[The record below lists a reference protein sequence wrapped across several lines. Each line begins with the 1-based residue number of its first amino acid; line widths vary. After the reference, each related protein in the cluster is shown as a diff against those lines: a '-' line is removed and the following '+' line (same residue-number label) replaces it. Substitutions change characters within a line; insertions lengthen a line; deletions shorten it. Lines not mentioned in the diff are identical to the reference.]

1 MRRQPPNRRRLPL
14 FILTYPDD
22 PGFLSHPVG
31 QFVQTDPRKRALRDL
46 LKAIWADARVRLAVR
61 KDLAPPDRLAAK
73 AGAPALAAEVT
84 VALAVVRRLM
94 GWSYRVLVDEVTG
107 SVGWRWV
114 CSLYSHP
121 MPTFQAIQGREAR
134 LTGKTVRLIHR
145 VTVDLA
151 VQLGVTAGQRL
162 RLDATVT
169 ETDIHFPTDSRL
181 LDDAAR
187 VLSRCLKRAAAVCL
201 PSTAADR
208 AWFRDRHRAAHH
220 LAAQISH
227 LHRPGA
233 KPAKNAE
240 KVCYRQLIVL
250 VDRLVAQVAEVQKR
264 LKQGTSVKATLLAEA
279 LAHYVPLV
287 KQVIDQSRRRVLE
300 DQTVPASEKLVSLFE
315 THTAI
320 IRRGKTKPKETEFG
334 RKLWFAEVDG
344 GIVTE
349 WRILEGNPP
358 DEPEVLPSVRHHRRL
373 FHRAPRELTGDRALH
388 SSNNE
393 HQARKLGVKRVCLPK
408 PGHKTAQ
415 RRRYERQRWFRA
427 ARRFRAG
434 IEGRISQLRR
444 VRRLRRCLN
453 HGVAG
458 LERWVGWGV
467 IANNLAVIATYLNKR
482 KVTLAE
488 ALS

>member
-1 MRRQPPNRRRLPL
+1 M
-14 FILTYPDD
+14 FILTYPAD
-22 PGFLSHPVG
+22 PDFLNSPVG
-31 QFVQTDPRKRALRDL
+31 QFVQTDPKKRAWHDL
-46 LKAIWADARVRLAVR
+46 MKAVWADPRVRLTVR
-61 KDLAPPDRLAAK
+61 KDLAPPDQLPDK
-73 AGAPALAAEVT
+73 PGAPALAAEVT
-84 VALAVVRRLM
+84 VALAIVRRLQ
-94 GWSYRVLVDEVTG
+94 GWSYRVLASEVDG
-107 SVGWRWV
+107 SIGWRWV
-114 CSLYSHP
+114 CSLYNHS
-121 MPTFQAIQGREAR
+121 MPTFQAIQGREAQ
-134 LTGKTVRLIHR
+134 LKPKTLR
-145 VTVDLA
+145 VINRVVVELA
-151 VQLGVTAGQRL
+151 GQLGLTSAVRL

-169 ETDIHFPTDSRL
+169 ETNVHYPTDSSL

-187 VLSRCLKRAAAVCL
+187 VLSRCLKRAAEVCL
-201 PSTAADR
+201 PPTAADR

-233 KPAKNAE
+233 KPAENAE
-240 KVCYRQLIVL
+240 KVCYRRLIVL
-250 VDRLVAQVAEVQKR
+250 VDGLVEQVAEVQKR
-264 LKQGTSVKATLLAEA
+264 LKQVASIKATLLAEA

-300 DQTVPASEKLVSLFE
+300 GQTVPAKEKLVSLFE
-315 THTAI
+315 AHTAI

-358 DEPEVLPSVRHHRRL
+358 DEPQVLPSVRHHRRL
-373 FHRAPRELTGDRALH
+373 FGRAPRELTGDRALH
-388 SSNNE
+388 SPNNE
-393 HQARKLGVKRVCLPK
+393 HQARQLGVKRVCLPK
-408 PGHKTAQ
+408 PGHKTA
-415 RRRYERQRWFRA
+415 RRQRYERQSWFRA

-444 VRRLRRCLN
+444 ARRLGRCLN

-467 IANNLAVIATYLNKR
+467 IANNLAVIAAYLNKH
-482 KVTLAE
+482 KLTLAE

>member
-1 MRRQPPNRRRLPL
+1 M

-22 PGFLSHPVG
+22 PGFLNSPVA
-31 QFVQTDPRKRALRDL
+31 QFVQTDPRKRALHDL
-46 LKAIWADARVRLAVR
+46 MKGVWADPRVRLAVR
-61 KDLAPPDRLAAK
+61 KDLAPPDQLPAK
-73 AGAPALAAEVT
+73 PGAPALAAEVT
-84 VALAVVRRLM
+84 VALAIVRRLL
-94 GWSYRVLVDEVTG
+94 GWSYRLLASEVDG

-114 CSLYSHP
+114 CSLYHHP

-134 LTGKTVRLIHR
+134 LSSKTLR
-145 VTVDLA
+145 VINRVVVELA
-151 VQLGVTAGQRL
+151 RELGLTSAVRL

-169 ETDIHFPTDSRL
+169 ETNVHYPTDSSL

-187 VLSRCLKRAAAVCL
+187 VLSRCVKRARALCR
-201 PSTAADR
+201 PSTAADQ

-240 KVCYRQLIVL
+240 KLGYRRLIAL
-250 VDRLVAQVAEVQKR
+250 VDRLVEQVAEVQKR
-264 LKQGTSVKATLLAEA
+264 LKQIVSVKATRLAEA

-287 KQVIDQSRRRVLE
+287 KQVVDQSRRRVLE
-300 DQTVPASEKLVSLFE
+300 GQTVPAGEKLVSLFE

-320 IRRGKTKPKETEFG
+320 IRRGKAKPKETEFG

-344 GIVTE
+344 GLVTE
-349 WRILEGNPP
+349 WRVLEGNPP

-373 FHRAPRELTGDRALH
+373 FDRAPRELTGDRALH
-388 SSNNE
+388 SPNNE
-393 HQARKLGVKRVCLPK
+393 HQARRLGVKRVCLPK

-415 RRRYERQRWFRA
+415 RRRYEKQRWFRA

-444 VRRLRRCLN
+444 ARRLGRCLN

-467 IANNLAVIATYLNKR
+467 IANNLAVIAAYLNKR
-482 KVTLAE
+482 KLTLAR
-488 ALS
+488 ALP

>member
-1 MRRQPPNRRRLPL
+1 V
-14 FILTYPDD
+14 FILTYPED
-22 PGFLSHPVG
+22 PGFLNSPVA
-31 QFVQTDPRKRALRDL
+31 QFVQTDPRKRALHDL
-46 LKAIWADARVRLAVR
+46 VKAVWADPRVRLAVR
-61 KDLAPPDRLAAK
+61 KDLAPPDRVPIK
-73 AGAPALAAEVT
+73 PGAPALAAEVT
-84 VALAVVRRLM
+84 VALAIVRRLQ
-94 GWSYRVLVDEVTG
+94 GWSYRVLASEVDG

-114 CSLYSHP
+114 CSLYNHP
-121 MPTFQAIQGREAR
+121 MPTFQAVQGREAQMKP
-134 LTGKTVRLIHR
+134 KTLRLINQ
-145 VTVDLA
+145 VVVELA
-151 VQLGVTAGQRL
+151 GLLGLTAGVRL

-169 ETDIHFPTDSRL
+169 ETNVHYPTDSSL

-187 VLSRCLKRAAAVCL
+187 VLSRCVKRARALCGPL
-201 PSTAADR
+201 TATDQ

-240 KVCYRQLIVL
+240 EMCYRRLIGL
-250 VDRLVAQVAEVQKR
+250 VERLVAQVAEVQTR
-264 LKQGTSVKATLLAEA
+264 LKRVGSGQALLLAEA
-279 LAHYVPLV
+279 LAHYGPLV
-287 KQVIDQSRRRVLE
+287 QQVIDQSRRRVLE
-300 DQTVPASEKLVSLFE
+300 GQSVPAKEKLVSLFE

-320 IRRGKTKPKETEFG
+320 IRRGKAKPKETEFG

-344 GIVTE
+344 GLVTE

-373 FHRAPRELTGDRALH
+373 FHRAPREVTGDRALH
-388 SSNNE
+388 SPNNE
-393 HQARKLGVKRVCLPK
+393 RQARRLGVKRVCLPK
-408 PGHKTAQ
+408 PGYKTAQ
-415 RRRYERQRWFRA
+415 RRRYERQCWFRA

-444 VRRLRRCLN
+444 ARRLGRCLN

-467 IANNLAVIATYLNKR
+467 IANNWDVIATYLNKC

>member
-1 MRRQPPNRRRLPL
+1 V
-14 FILTYPDD
+14 FILTYPED
-22 PGFLSHPVG
+22 PAFLNGPVA
-31 QFVQTDPRKRALRDL
+31 QFVQTDPKKRALHDL
-46 LKAIWADARVRLAVR
+46 IKAVWADPRVRLAIR
-61 KDLAPPDRLAAK
+61 KDLAPPDQLPAK
-73 AGAPALAAEVT
+73 PGAPALAAEVT
-84 VALAVVRRLM
+84 VALAIVRRLL
-94 GWSYRVLVDEVTG
+94 GWSYRMLASEVDG
-107 SVGWRWV
+107 SIGWRWV
-114 CSLYSHP
+114 CSLYNHP
-121 MPTFQAIQGREAR
+121 MPTFQAIQGREAQ
-134 LTGKTVRLIHR
+134 LKPKTLRVINRVVVELSVRLG
-145 VTVDLA
+145 L
-151 VQLGVTAGQRL
+151 TAAIRL

-169 ETDIHFPTDSRL
+169 ETNVHYPTDSSL

-187 VLSRCLKRAAAVCL
+187 VLSRCLKRAAEVCL
-201 PSTAADR
+201 PPTVADK

-220 LAAQISH
+220 LAAQISQ

-233 KPAKNAE
+233 KPTKNAE
-240 KVCYRQLIVL
+240 KVCYRRLIAL
-250 VDRLVAQVAEVQKR
+250 VDGLVAQVAEVQKR
-264 LKQGTSVKATLLAEA
+264 LKQVVSVKATRLAEA

-287 KQVIDQSRRRVLE
+287 KQVVDQSRRRVLE
-300 DQTVPASEKLVSLFE
+300 GQTVPAKEKLVSLFE

-320 IRRGKTKPKETEFG
+320 IRRGKAKPKETEFG

-388 SSNNE
+388 SPNNE
-393 HQARKLGVKRVCLPK
+393 RQARKLGVKRVCLPK

-444 VRRLRRCLN
+444 ARRLGRCLN
-453 HGVAG
+453 HGLAG

-482 KVTLAE
+482 KLTLAE

>member
-1 MRRQPPNRRRLPL
+1 M
-14 FILTYPDD
+14 FILTYPPDVD
-22 PGFLSHPVG
+22 FLNGAVA
-31 QFVQTDPRKRALRDL
+31 QFVQTDPKKRALHDL
-46 LKAIWADARVRLAVR
+46 MKAVWADPRVRLAVR
-61 KDLAPPDRLAAK
+61 KDLAPPDQVPTK
-73 AGAPALAAEVT
+73 PGAPALAAEVT
-84 VALAVVRRLM
+84 VALAIVRRLL
-94 GWSYRVLVDEVTG
+94 GWSYRVLASEVDG

-114 CSLYSHP
+114 CSLYNHP
-121 MPTFQAIQGREAR
+121 MPTFQAIQGREAQ
-134 LTGKTVRLIHR
+134 LKPKTLQVIHR
-145 VTVDLA
+145 VMVELA
-151 VQLGVTAGQRL
+151 GQLGLTAGVRL

-169 ETDIHFPTDSRL
+169 ETNVHYPTDSSL

-187 VLSRCLKRAAAVCL
+187 VLSRCLKRARVFCE
-201 PSTAADR
+201 PVTAADKT
-208 AWFRDRHRAAHH
+208 WFRDRHRAAHH
-220 LAAQISH
+220 LAAQISQ

-240 KVCYRQLIVL
+240 KVGYQRLIAL
-250 VDRLVAQVAEVQKR
+250 IEGLVAQVAQVQKR
-264 LKQGTSVKATLLAEA
+264 LKQVTSGQAKRLAEA
-279 LAHYVPLV
+279 LAHYAPLV
-287 KQVIDQSRRRVLE
+287 QQVINQSRRRVLE
-300 DQTVPASEKLVSLFE
+300 GQSVPASKKLVSLFE
-315 THTAI
+315 AHTAI

-344 GIVTE
+344 GLVTE

-358 DEPEVLPSVRHHRRL
+358 DEPEVLPSLRHHRRL
-373 FHRAPRELTGDRALH
+373 FDRAPRELSGDRKLY

-393 HQARKLGVKRVCLPK
+393 RRARQLGVKRVCLPK
-408 PGHKTAQ
+408 PGHTTAR

-444 VRRLRRCLN
+444 ARRLGRCLN
-453 HGVAG
+453 HGQAG

-488 ALS
+488 VLS